1 MKTKIKLYL
10 LAVVLMVLL
19 QGCASGAWKSPRGPT
34 FNGTVQS
41 VDVAGRRLAIAPLK
55 EGDAVVFAWDE
66 RSRFWANGLRVDPSF
81 LQARDS
87 IRIHYRTNSGQWT
100 IQHLYLQTHR
110 TVH

>member
-1 MKTKIKLYL
+1 MRTFGTVGL
-10 LAVVLMVLL
+10 LAAILFV
-19 QGCASGAWKSPRGPT
+19 QGCASSAWRNPHSPT

-41 VDVAGRRLAIAPLK
+41 SDIAAQRFTVAPLK
-55 EGDAVVFAWDE
+55 TGDAVIFSWDE

-87 IRIHYRTNSGQWT
+87 VRIHYRTNFGPWT